1 MLFVEGSQSFGRDPV
16 ILSSTMVRNG
26 RLEPSLLDPL
36 DHLRGANA
44 HGISQG
50 LHRKAIAADIA
61 DAQLPSVESVPDGSW
76 ASLQLLGNFLDGVFR
91 EQFTRL
97 VEFFRL
103 PSTVVGLGLD
113 TVLDHKSPAF
123 LI

>member
-16 ILSSTMVRNG
+16 ILSSAMVRNG

-36 DHLRGANA
+36 DHLRGAHA
-44 HGISQG
+44 HCISQG
-50 LHRKAIAADIA
+50 LHREAIAADLA

-76 ASLQLLGNFLDGVFR
+76 ASVQPFGYFLDRVFR
-91 EQFTRL
+91 EQFPRL

-103 PSTVVGLGLD
+103 PSAVVGLGLD
-113 TVLDHKSPAF
+113 AVLDYKSPTF